1 MDWKDKITEEKSLF
15 AVYRKA
21 RGIAL
26 SRINKQVALAAGIIS
41 VLLFGANIYFNLAI
55 APYAALITTIRE
67 IGEAGFSFST
77 GILGFLIAGFSIFAS
92 ITKPEVFILLAKL
105 PHKQGNIT
113 RLQFIFFNFLVVFV
127 HYIFFLAVCLFIK
140 VGLYDNGPLS
150 GILRILAEEDRRFI
164 VFGATGV
171 LCLLITWLT
180 FLVMLLKSFIWN
192 IYQSVLLSIV
202 TEGQRREAEEADGN
216 KKCCCKCGDS
226 TDE

>member
-21 RGIAL
+21 RSIAL
-26 SRINKQVALAAGIIS
+26 GRINKQIATAAFVAAAF
-41 VLLFGANIYFNLAI
+41 LFGINIYVNMAI

-67 IGEAGFSFST
+67 IGDAGFSFST

-105 PHKQGNIT
+105 PHKEGEIT

-127 HYIFFLAVCLFIK
+127 HYIFFLAACFFIK
-140 VGLYDNGPLS
+140 LGLYDNGPLS
-150 GILRILAEEDRRFI
+150 GILRILAEQDKRII
-164 VFGATGV
+164 VFGSSAT
-171 LCLLITWLT
+171 LCVLITWLT
-180 FLVMLLKSFIWN
+180 FLLMLLKSFIWN

-202 TEGQRREAEEADGN
+202 TEGQRREDEEQQGN
-216 KKCCCKCGDS
+216 D
-226 TDE
+226 